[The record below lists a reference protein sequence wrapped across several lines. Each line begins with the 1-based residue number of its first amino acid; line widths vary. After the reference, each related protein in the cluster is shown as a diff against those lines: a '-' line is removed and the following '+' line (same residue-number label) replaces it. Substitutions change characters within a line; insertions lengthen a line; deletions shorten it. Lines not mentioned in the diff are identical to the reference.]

1 MDLSYRAQ
9 LRGWRFV
16 YLPEIA
22 APAELPVE
30 MSAFKAQ
37 QFRWAKGSMQV
48 AQEAAR
54 DHPAFERDAGRRRP
68 RRSST

>member
-30 MSAFKAQ
+30 MSAFKSQ
-37 QFRWAKGSMQV
+37 QFRWAKGSVQV
-48 AQEAAR
+48 AMKLLPTILR
-54 DHPAFERDAGRRRP
+54 SKTRPSRRSP